1 MLIKSN
7 PFKFRIKLTH
17 LFFLFLIGSTYSCK
31 TLYSKTYKK
40 TDLVDQNLSKSAK
53 DLHKKLFF
61 LTKKGFAI
69 GHQDAS
75 AYGIGWK
82 YDPSLN
88 ANKSDIYEVTGEQ
101 PAMYSF
107 EIGHIEL
114 DSKENLDSIR
124 FDTMKTLIIDAHKRG
139 GIISLSWHPDNPTTG
154 GSAWDSV
161 PAVKDIIGKGI
172 HKKKYNLWVSRVA
185 DFIKD
190 LKYNGEDIP
199 IIFRPFHE
207 MNGFWFWWGDP
218 STSPEDYKQLWR
230 ETVHL
235 LKDKHDIHN
244 LMYGYAP
251 NKLSPGYDYLK
262 YYPGDD
268 YVDFLGVDVYD
279 FNNTEEFVS
288 SLVNDLKI
296 LKRIAIK
303 KNKLFA
309 LTETGLEKIP
319 TANWFTEVLYPNIKN
334 TGISWVLFW
343 RNAHKSHYYL
353 PYKGHKNADDFKEF
367 TTFPKTLM
375 LKDIN

>member
-1 MLIKSN
+1 MTIQIKQLQLKHLIV
-7 PFKFRIKLTH
+7 L
-17 LFFLFLIGSTYSCK
+17 LLIVSSYSCK
-31 TLYSKTYKK
+31 SLYSEAYKK
-40 TDLVDQNLSKSAK
+40 PELVDKKLSKSAK
-53 DLHKKLFF
+53 KLHKKLFF
-61 LTKKGFAI
+61 TSKKGFVV
-69 GHQDAS
+69 GHQDAT

-82 YDPSLN
+82 YDPNSN
-88 ANKSDIYEVTGEQ
+88 ADKSDINEISGEQ

-114 DSKENLDSIR
+114 GYKNNLDSIP
-124 FDTMKTLIIDAHKRG
+124 FETMKTLIIDAHKKG

-161 PAVKDIIGKGI
+161 PAVKDVIGKGI
-172 HKKKYNLWVSRVA
+172 HKEKYNLWVSRVA

-190 LKYNGEDIP
+190 LKYKGENIP

-218 STSPEDYKQLWR
+218 STLPEDYKQLWQ

-235 LKDKHDIHN
+235 LRDKHKLHN
-244 LMYGYAP
+244 LMYGYSP
-251 NKLSPGYDYLK
+251 NKLTPGYDYLK

-268 YVDFLGVDVYD
+268 YVDFLGVDIYD
-279 FNNTEEFVS
+279 FNNTEEFVA
-288 SLVNDLKI
+288 SLVNDI
-296 LKRIAIK
+296 RIMKRIATE

-319 TANWFTEVLYPNIKN
+319 TDNWFTEVLYPNIKD

-343 RNAHKSHYYL
+343 RNAHKGHYYI
-353 PYKGHKNADDFKEF
+353 PYKDHKNADDFRKF
-367 TTFPKTLM
+367 TTFPQTLF
-375 LKDIN
+375 LKDINN